1 MGDGVTLGKWTLWRE
16 EVFDF
21 LQDET
26 FQPGFLTAALRR
38 KVGLPP
44 KRTAAKDTWLTIE
57 DLPDGGKVTI
67 REHVQERKKM
77 FDFENPHLW
86 DEKEWLPW
94 RLTIAWATIKK
105 EKYILVDRRQGKRSV
120 HLPDVWVGYTL
131 FRTPR
136 LE

>member
-1 MGDGVTLGKWTLWRE
+1 M
-16 EVFDF
+16 FDF

-120 HLPDVWVGYTL
+120 HLPDAWVGYTL